1 MKPIQLRIK
10 EWYDF
15 LETSVLISD
24 AMDKIWYPCIV
35 SFRKDVAWLSEN
47 QRNYYFGVPVKI
59 IQDYTWYTKEETHRM
74 LKAQFLIEYDTL
86 LQNMIQ
92 PTSDDEKTFQLARF
106 ISLCDDITITTS
118 DKGEF
123 EIYLR
128 KIRNYYSDLNIPL
141 PNESQRWDWWE
152 KILN

>member
-1 MKPIQLRIK
+1 MKPTQIRIK

-15 LETSVLISD
+15 IETSLLLSNT
-24 AMDKIWYPCIV
+24 MDKVWYPCIV

-47 QRNYYFGVPVKI
+47 QRNYYFWVPVKI
-59 IQDYTWYTKEETHRM
+59 IQEYTGYTKDETHRM
-74 LKAQFLIEYDTL
+74 LKTMFLSDCEWL

-92 PTSDDEKTFQLARF
+92 PTGNDEKMFQLARF

-123 EIYLR
+123 EEYLR
-128 KIRNYYSDLNIPL
+128 KIRHYYSYLNIPL
-141 PNESQRWDWWE
+141 PNEQQRWEGWE
-152 KILN
+152 RILN

>member
-1 MKPIQLRIK
+1 MKPTQIRIK

-15 LETSVLISD
+15 LETSILLSNT
-24 AMDKIWYPCIV
+24 MDKVWYPCIV

-47 QRNYYFGVPVKI
+47 QRNYYFWVPVKI
-59 IQDYTWYTKEETHRM
+59 IQEYTGYTKDETHRM
-74 LKAQFLIEYDTL
+74 LKTMFLSDCEWL

-92 PTSDDEKTFQLARF
+92 PTWNDEKMFQLARF

-118 DKGEF
+118 DKWEF
-123 EIYLR
+123 EAYLR

-141 PNESQRWDWWE
+141 PNEQQRWEGWE
-152 KILN
+152 RILN

>member
-1 MKPIQLRIK
+1 MKPTQIRIK

-15 LETSVLISD
+15 IETSLLLSNT
-24 AMDKIWYPCIV
+24 MDKVWYPCIV

-47 QRNYYFGVPVKI
+47 QRNYYFWVPVKI

-92 PTSDDEKTFQLARF
+92 PTGNDEKMFQLARF

-123 EIYLR
+123 EIFLK

-141 PNESQRWDWWE
+141 PNESQRWEGWE
-152 KILN
+152 RILN

>member
-24 AMDKIWYPCIV
+24 AMDKIWYPCIITI
-35 SFRKDVAWLSEN
+35 RKDVAWLSEN

-59 IQDYTWYTKEETHRM
+59 IQDYTGYTKDETHRM
-74 LKAQFLIEYDTL
+74 LKAQFLLEYDTL

-92 PTSDDEKTFQLARF
+92 PTGNDEKMFQLARF

-123 EIYLR
+123 EIFLK

-141 PNESQRWDWWE
+141 PNEQQQWEGWE
-152 KILN
+152 KIIN

>member
-24 AMDKIWYPCIV
+24 AMDKVWYPCIITI
-35 SFRKDVAWLSEN
+35 RKDVAWLSEN
-47 QRNYYFGVPVKI
+47 QRNYYFAVPVKI
-59 IQDYTWYTKEETHRM
+59 IQDYTWYTKDETHRM

-92 PTSDDEKTFQLARF
+92 TTSDDEKTFQLARF

-123 EIYLR
+123 EIFLK
-128 KIRNYYSDLNIPL
+128 KIRQYYSDLNIPL
-141 PNESQRWDWWE
+141 PNESQRWEGWE
-152 KILN
+152 RIL

>member
-1 MKPIQLRIK
+1 MKPTQIRIK

-15 LETSVLISD
+15 LETSILLSNT
-24 AMDKIWYPCIV
+24 MDKVGYPCIV

-47 QRNYYFGVPVKI
+47 QRNYYFWVPVKI
-59 IQDYTWYTKEETHRM
+59 IQEYTGYTKDETHRM
-74 LKAQFLIEYDTL
+74 LKAMFLIDCEGL

-92 PTSDDEKTFQLARF
+92 PTWNDEKMFQLARF

-123 EIYLR
+123 EAYLR

-141 PNESQRWDWWE
+141 PNEQQRWEGWE
-152 KILN
+152 RILN

>member
-1 MKPIQLRIK
+1 MKPTQIRIK

-15 LETSVLISD
+15 IETSLLLSNT
-24 AMDKIWYPCIV
+24 MDKVWYPCIV

-92 PTSDDEKTFQLARF
+92 PTGNDEKMFQLARF

-123 EIYLR
+123 EIFLK

-152 KILN
+152 RILN

>member
-1 MKPIQLRIK
+1 MKPTQIRIK

-15 LETSVLISD
+15 IETSLLLSNT
-24 AMDKIWYPCIV
+24 MDKVWYPCIV

-47 QRNYYFGVPVKI
+47 QRNYYFAVPVKI

-92 PTSDDEKTFQLARF
+92 PTGNDEKMFQLARF
-106 ISLCDDITITTS
+106 ISLCDNITITTS

-123 EIYLR
+123 EIFLK

>member
-1 MKPIQLRIK
+1 MKPTQIRIK

-15 LETSVLISD
+15 IETSLLLSNT
-24 AMDKIWYPCIV
+24 MDKVWYPCIV

-92 PTSDDEKTFQLARF
+92 PTGNDEKMFQLARF

-123 EIYLR
+123 EIFLK

>member
-1 MKPIQLRIK
+1 
-10 EWYDF
+10 
-15 LETSVLISD
+15 
-24 AMDKIWYPCIV
+24 
-35 SFRKDVAWLSEN
+35 
-47 QRNYYFGVPVKI
+47 
-59 IQDYTWYTKEETHRM
+59 M

-92 PTSDDEKTFQLARF
+92 TTSDDEKMFQLARF

-141 PNESQRWDWWE
+141 PNEQQQWD
-152 KILN
+152 

>member
-24 AMDKIWYPCIV
+24 AMDKVWYPCIITI
-35 SFRKDVAWLSEN
+35 RKDVAWLSEN
-47 QRNYYFGVPVKI
+47 QRNYYFAVPVKI
-59 IQDYTWYTKEETHRM
+59 IQDYTWYTKDETHRM

-86 LQNMIQ
+86 LQNIIQ
-92 PTSDDEKTFQLARF
+92 PTGNDEKMFQLARF

-128 KIRNYYSDLNIPL
+128 KIRNYYSDINIPL
-141 PNESQRWDWWE
+141 PNEQQRWEWWE
-152 KILN
+152 RILN

>member
-1 MKPIQLRIK
+1 MKPTKIRIK

-24 AMDKIWYPCIV
+24 AMDKIWYPCIITI
-35 SFRKDVAWLSEN
+35 RKDVAWLSEN

-59 IQDYTWYTKEETHRM
+59 IQDYTGYTKDETHRM
-74 LKAQFLIEYDTL
+74 LKAQFLLEYDTL

-92 PTSDDEKTFQLARF
+92 PTGNDEKMFQLARF

-123 EIYLR
+123 EIFLK

-141 PNESQRWDWWE
+141 PNEQQQWEWWE
-152 KILN
+152 RILN

>member
-10 EWYDF
+10 EDNF
-15 LETSVLISD
+15 LINSTIIDD
-24 AMDKIWYPCIV
+24 AIQKIWYPCIV
-35 SFRKDVAWLSEN
+35 SFRKDVVWLSEN

-92 PTSDDEKTFQLARF
+92 PTGNDEKMFQLARF

-123 EIYLR
+123 EIFLK

-141 PNESQRWDWWE
+141 PNEQQQWEGWE
-152 KILN
+152 KIIN

>member
-1 MKPIQLRIK
+1 MKPTQIRIK

-15 LETSVLISD
+15 IETSLLLSNT
-24 AMDKIWYPCIV
+24 MDKVWYPCIV

-47 QRNYYFGVPVKI
+47 QRNYYFWVPVKI

-92 PTSDDEKTFQLARF
+92 PTGNDEKMFQLARF

-123 EIYLR
+123 EIFLK

-152 KILN
+152 RILN

>member
-10 EWYDF
+10 EDNF
-15 LETSVLISD
+15 LSSSVLIDD
-24 AMDKIWYPCIV
+24 AIQKIWFPCIITI
-35 SFRKDVAWLSEN
+35 RKDVAWLSEN
-47 QRNYYFGVPVKI
+47 QRNYYFWVPVKI

-74 LKAQFLIEYDTL
+74 LKAQFLLEYDTL

-92 PTSDDEKTFQLARF
+92 PTWNDEKMFQLARF
-106 ISLCDDITITTS
+106 VSLCDDITITTS

-123 EIYLR
+123 EIYLK

-141 PNESQRWDWWE
+141 PNEQQRWE
-152 KILN
+152 GYERMI

>member
-1 MKPIQLRIK
+1 
-10 EWYDF
+10 
-15 LETSVLISD
+15 
-24 AMDKIWYPCIV
+24 
-35 SFRKDVAWLSEN
+35 
-47 QRNYYFGVPVKI
+47 
-59 IQDYTWYTKEETHRM
+59 M

-92 PTSDDEKTFQLARF
+92 PTGNDEKMFQLARF

-123 EIYLR
+123 EIFLK

-141 PNESQRWDWWE
+141 PNESQRWD
-152 KILN
+152 

>member
-1 MKPIQLRIK
+1 MKPIQIRIK
-10 EWYDF
+10 EDNF
-15 LETSVLISD
+15 LANSTYIDD
-24 AMDKIWYPCIV
+24 AIQKIWFPCIITI
-35 SFRKDVAWLSEN
+35 RKDVAWLSEN
-47 QRNYYFGVPVKI
+47 QRNYYFWVPVKI

-92 PTSDDEKTFQLARF
+92 TTSDDEKTFQLARF

-123 EIYLR
+123 EAYLK
-128 KIRNYYSDLNIPL
+128 KIRHYYSHLNIPL
-141 PNESQRWDWWE
+141 PNENQRWEWWN
-152 KILN
+152 KIL

>member
-24 AMDKIWYPCIV
+24 AMDKVWYPCIV

-92 PTSDDEKTFQLARF
+92 PTGNDEKMFQLARF

-123 EIYLR
+123 EIFLK

>member
-10 EWYDF
+10 EDNF
-15 LETSVLISD
+15 LSNSTLIDD
-24 AMDKIWYPCIV
+24 AIQKVWYPCIV

-92 PTSDDEKTFQLARF
+92 PTGNDEKMFQLARF

-123 EIYLR
+123 EIFLK

-141 PNESQRWDWWE
+141 PNESQRWEGWE
-152 KILN
+152 RILN

>member
-15 LETSVLISD
+15 IETSLLLSNT
-24 AMDKIWYPCIV
+24 MDKVWYPCIV

-47 QRNYYFGVPVKI
+47 QRNYYFAVPVKI
-59 IQDYTWYTKEETHRM
+59 IQDYTWYTKDETHKM
-74 LKAQFLIEYDTL
+74 LKAMFLTDCEWL

-92 PTSDDEKTFQLARF
+92 PTGNDEKMFQLARF
-106 ISLCDDITITTS
+106 ISLQDDITITTS

-123 EIYLR
+123 EIYLK
-128 KIRNYYSDLNIPL
+128 KIRQYYSDLNIPL
-141 PNESQRWDWWE
+141 PNEQQRWEWWE
-152 KILN
+152 KIL

>member
-24 AMDKIWYPCIV
+24 AMDKIWYPCIITI
-35 SFRKDVAWLSEN
+35 RKDVAWLSEN

-59 IQDYTWYTKEETHRM
+59 IQDYTWYTKDETHRM
-74 LKAQFLIEYDTL
+74 LKAMFLTDCEGL

-92 PTSDDEKTFQLARF
+92 PTGNNEKMFQLARF

-123 EIYLR
+123 EIFLK

-152 KILN
+152 RILN

>member
-1 MKPIQLRIK
+1 MKPTQLRIK

-15 LETSVLISD
+15 IETSLLLSNT
-24 AMDKIWYPCIV
+24 MDKVWYPCIV

-47 QRNYYFGVPVKI
+47 QRNYYFWVPVKI
-59 IQDYTWYTKEETHRM
+59 IQDYTWYTKDETHRM
-74 LKAQFLIEYDTL
+74 LKAMFLTDCEGL

-92 PTSDDEKTFQLARF
+92 TTSDDEKTFQLARF

-123 EIYLR
+123 EIFLK
-128 KIRNYYSDLNIPL
+128 KIRQYYSDLNIPL
-141 PNESQRWDWWE
+141 PNEQQQWE
-152 KILN
+152 GWERILN

>member
-15 LETSVLISD
+15 IETSLLLSNT
-24 AMDKIWYPCIV
+24 MDKVWYPCIV

-92 PTSDDEKTFQLARF
+92 PTGNDEKMFQLARF

-123 EIYLR
+123 EIFLK
-128 KIRNYYSDLNIPL
+128 KIRNYYSDLNIPI

>member
-1 MKPIQLRIK
+1 MKLTQLRIK

-15 LETSVLISD
+15 IETSLLLSNT
-24 AMDKIWYPCIV
+24 MDKVWYPCIV

-47 QRNYYFGVPVKI
+47 QRNYYFWVPVKI
-59 IQDYTWYTKEETHRM
+59 IQDYTWYTKDETHRM
-74 LKAQFLIEYDTL
+74 LKAMFLTDCEGL

-92 PTSDDEKTFQLARF
+92 PTWNDEKMFQLARF

-123 EIYLR
+123 EIFLK

-141 PNESQRWDWWE
+141 PNEQQQWE
-152 KILN
+152 GWERILN

>member
-1 MKPIQLRIK
+1 MKPTQIRIK

-15 LETSVLISD
+15 IETSLLLSNT
-24 AMDKIWYPCIV
+24 MDKVWYPCIV

-92 PTSDDEKTFQLARF
+92 PTGNDEKMFQLARF

-123 EIYLR
+123 EIFLK
-128 KIRNYYSDLNIPL
+128 KIRHYYSDLNIPL
-141 PNESQRWDWWE
+141 PNEQQRWEGWE
-152 KILN
+152 RILN

>member
-15 LETSVLISD
+15 LETSLLLSNT
-24 AMDKIWYPCIV
+24 MDKVWYPCIV

-59 IQDYTWYTKEETHRM
+59 IQDYTWYTKDETHRM
-74 LKAQFLIEYDTL
+74 LKAMFLTDCEGL

-92 PTSDDEKTFQLARF
+92 PTGNDEKMFQLARF

-123 EIYLR
+123 EIFLK
-128 KIRNYYSDLNIPL
+128 KIRHYYSDLNIPL
-141 PNESQRWDWWE
+141 PNESQRWEGWE
-152 KILN
+152 RILN

>member
-10 EWYDF
+10 EDNF
-15 LETSVLISD
+15 LSNSTLIDD
-24 AMDKIWYPCIV
+24 AIQKIWFPCIITI
-35 SFRKDVAWLSEN
+35 RKDVAWLSEN
-47 QRNYYFGVPVKI
+47 QRNYYFAVPVKI
-59 IQDYTWYTKEETHRM
+59 IQDYTWYTKDETHRM

-92 PTSDDEKTFQLARF
+92 TTSDDEKTFQLARF

-123 EIYLR
+123 EIFLK
-128 KIRNYYSDLNIPL
+128 KIRQYYSDLNIPL
-141 PNESQRWDWWE
+141 PNESQRWEGWE
-152 KILN
+152 RIL

>member
-1 MKPIQLRIK
+1 MKPTQIRIK

-15 LETSVLISD
+15 IETSLLLSNT
-24 AMDKIWYPCIV
+24 MDKVWYPCIV

-47 QRNYYFGVPVKI
+47 QRNYYFGVPVKS

-92 PTSDDEKTFQLARF
+92 PTGNDEKMFQLARF

-123 EIYLR
+123 EIFLK

>member
-1 MKPIQLRIK
+1 MKLTQIRIK

-15 LETSVLISD
+15 IETSLLLSNT
-24 AMDKIWYPCIV
+24 MDKVWYPCIV

-59 IQDYTWYTKEETHRM
+59 IQDYTWYTKDETHKM
-74 LKAQFLIEYDTL
+74 LKAMFLTDCEGL

-92 PTSDDEKTFQLARF
+92 PTGNDEKMFQLARF
-106 ISLCDDITITTS
+106 ISLQDDITITTS

-123 EIYLR
+123 EIFLK

-141 PNESQRWDWWE
+141 PNEQQQWE
-152 KILN
+152 GWERILN